1 MDVTNLCKTSLIV
14 IVRNF
19 KLLKCKYGLVDFE
32 LFVDIIGCVKEVN
45 GMSFA
50 ENLKQ
55 LRKEKLLS
63 QEELAEILDVSRQA
77 VSKWEQGIGYP
88 EVEKL
93 LLLSSKLNVSL
104 DSLME
109 TGFEQKSK
117 FQTQHVSGIIT
128 ITSPIERVIAT
139 CHKVISSQKYSSG
152 KSSPQYALFGKSEG
166 TGIFGEE
173 PATFLGWYANEKDI
187 SKEIMEIN
195 DAIVNGITTYTL
207 KYCVKTR
214 KKLFGVKID

>member
-1 MDVTNLCKTSLIV
+1 
-14 IVRNF
+14 
-19 KLLKCKYGLVDFE
+19 
-32 LFVDIIGCVKEVN
+32 
-45 GMSFA
+45 MSFA

-55 LRKEKLLS
+55 LRKSNQLS

-93 LLLSSKLNVSL
+93 LLLSKELNISL

-109 TGFEQKSK
+109 TEVAQKPNTEK
-117 FQTQHVSGIIT
+117 QNVTGIIT

-139 CHKVISSQKYSSG
+139 CHKVVSSQKMSSG

-166 TGIFGEE
+166 KGIFGDE
-173 PATFLGWYANEKDI
+173 PTTFLGWYATEKDI
-187 SKEIMEIN
+187 SKEIMEIH
-195 DAIVNGITTYTL
+195 DAIVNGIATYTL
-207 KYCVKTR
+207 KYSVRT
-214 KKLFGVKID
+214 KKRFLGIKIESE

>member
-1 MDVTNLCKTSLIV
+1 
-14 IVRNF
+14 
-19 KLLKCKYGLVDFE
+19 
-32 LFVDIIGCVKEVN
+32 
-45 GMSFA
+45 MSFA

-55 LRKEKLLS
+55 LRKEKQLS

-93 LLLSSKLNVSL
+93 LLLSSKLSISL
-104 DSLME
+104 DSLMA
-109 TGFEQKSK
+109 TGI
-117 FQTQHVSGIIT
+117 TQEPNTKKQNVTGTIT

-139 CHKVISSQKYSSG
+139 CHTIVSSQKMSDG

-166 TGIFGEE
+166 SGFFGEE
-173 PATFLGWYANEKDI
+173 PTTFLGWYANEEDI

-195 DAIVNGITTYTL
+195 DAIINGIATYTL
-207 KYCVKTR
+207 KYSVRT
-214 KKLFGVKID
+214 KKKFLGMKIELE